1 MRRTGLILAGGA
13 SRRFGEAKALVPFD
27 GTPMVRRVC
36 DVLAT
41 RCDEVL
47 VSVAADTDVQ
57 MFGAV
62 TAGTRVV
69 RDVQR
74 DRGPIE
80 GFREG
85 FAVAQ
90 GELVLIAPS
99 DAPLLRSALYDGLLS
114 VLGGHEAAVPRHDA
128 LDPVRA
134 IYRRDA
140 VLRVLREDDVRSP
153 SALVDRLDAV
163 FLEGELLR
171 SVDPALVSFLDVN
184 RREDFET
191 ALRASAR
198 ESGTRPTTGL
208 SEPAAWRT

>member
-1 MRRTGLILAGGA
+1 MRRTGLVLAGGA
-13 SRRFGEAKALVPFD
+13 SRRYGEAKALVPFD
-27 GTPMVRRVC
+27 GKPMVRRVC

-47 VSVAADTDVQ
+47 VSVAADPDVP
-57 MFGAV
+57 MFEAVSAGAR
-62 TAGTRVV
+62 AV

-85 FAVAQ
+85 FAVAE
-90 GELVLIAPS
+90 GELVLVAPC
-99 DAPLLRSALYDGLLS
+99 DAPLLRPELYDGLLAL
-114 VLGGHEAAVPRHDA
+114 LGDHEAVVPRHGA
-128 LDPVRA
+128 VDPVRA

-140 VLRVLREDDVRSP
+140 VLRILRKDDVRSP

-171 SVDPALVSFLDVN
+171 SVDPSRVSFLDVN
-184 RREDFET
+184 RREDLET
-191 ALRASAR
+191 ALRVSAR
-198 ESGTRPTTGL
+198 ESGTRPTTGF
-208 SEPAAWRT
+208 SEPAAWST

>member
-1 MRRTGLILAGGA
+1 MRRTGLVLAGGA

-27 GTPMVRRVC
+27 GKPMLQRVC
-36 DVLAT
+36 GVLAT

-47 VSVAADTDVQ
+47 VSVAADADMR
-57 MFGAV
+57 MFAAV
-62 TAGTRVV
+62 TAGARVV

-90 GELVLIAPS
+90 GELVLVAPS
-99 DAPLLRSALYDGLLS
+99 DAPLLRPALYDGLLS
-114 VLGGHEAAVPRHDA
+114 LVGDHEAAVPRHDA

-134 IYRRDA
+134 VYRRDA

-153 SALVDRLDAV
+153 SALVDRLDTV

-171 SVDPALVSFLDVN
+171 SVDPSRVSFLDVN
-184 RREDFET
+184 RREDLET
-191 ALRASAR
+191 ARRASTRNSAA
-198 ESGTRPTTGL
+198 RPTTGF
-208 SEPAAWRT
+208 SEPVA